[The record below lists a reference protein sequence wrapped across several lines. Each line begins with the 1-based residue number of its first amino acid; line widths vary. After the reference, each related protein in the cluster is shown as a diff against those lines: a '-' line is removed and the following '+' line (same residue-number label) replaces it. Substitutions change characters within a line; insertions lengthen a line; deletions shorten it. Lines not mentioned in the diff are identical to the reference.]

1 MFPSS
6 TRGETLDEAAGNAF
20 NSEHGEVLVRPGWL
34 QRRRVLVPSLTAARL
49 VMSGGPGPTPTVKYI
64 VPVWTV
70 HLVPIKYWKLNR
82 IE

>member
-34 QRRRVLVPSLTAARL
+34 QRRRVLLPSLTAARL

-70 HLVPIKYWKLNR
+70 HLVPIKYLKLNR